1 MWWQSSAS
9 LVLGVVVLLV
19 LVLVLGR
26 GGKGVC
32 GAVFF
37 LEEEEEVNVGTR
49 ATSRRIFLSR

>member
-9 LVLGVVVLLV
+9 LFFRLVVLV
-19 LVLVLGR
+19 LVLIFVLGR

-37 LEEEEEVNVGTR
+37 VEEEEDVD
-49 ATSRRIFLSR
+49 A